1 MPPTPTPSSPPI
13 MLSVDAI
20 APVTAGS
27 TAQLSATLTDAGLDP
42 IPAPVI
48 ATVVLPS
55 GVTLVGSLDP
65 DVWTASSDG
74 QVVTLTSFAPLAG
87 GESRPFV
94 LLLAID
100 SSASSS
106 SIRVAVVS
114 GPQAVAQLLVVSGG
128 VPQVPVQL
136 PTP

>member
-27 TAQLSATLTDAGLDP
+27 TAQLSALTDAGLDP
-42 IPAPVI
+42 IPAPLS
-48 ATVVLPS
+48 ATVVLPT
-55 GVTLVGSLDP
+55 GMTFVGSLDP

-87 GESRPFV
+87 GASRPFV
-94 LLLAID
+94 LLLAVD

-106 SIRVAVVS
+106 SI
-114 GPQAVAQLLVVSGG
+114 
-128 VPQVPVQL
+128 
-136 PTP
+136 